1 MVSNSDNALART
13 HARKALSSQFS
24 FCVFSDHIIKYE
36 APVAAAERNKMPEE
50 KLKDLSYDGEYE
62 EDGYA
67 KKGLG
72 QLIDGLYGE
81 DVFEFQDE
89 TDAGEL

>member
-1 MVSNSDNALART
+1 
-13 HARKALSSQFS
+13 
-24 FCVFSDHIIKYE
+24 
-36 APVAAAERNKMPEE
+36 MPEE
-50 KLKDLSYDGEYE
+50 KLKDLSYDGGYE